1 MPISKWHPTAQK
13 RQKKFNDKLAYFRQI
28 GELIIIKGC
37 EWRKLK
43 KTIQTPPNGMARIF
57 ENDTEST
64 LLEAIKSGEVFGFIR
79 ADVRTPTSIIEQ
91 HKRDGFVF
99 PPVITRR
106 TLTEDHLSPYMA
118 QRYNDERR
126 TPAETVVQSYHG
138 DQVFLLT
145 SLVQFYMENGIEV
158 SNITKFIQYEPGKAL
173 KPFVEKVT
181 NMRIAAVKDG
191 DESKGMVAKLTGN
204 SGKNYCS

>member
-1 MPISKWHPTAQK
+1 
-13 RQKKFNDKLAYFRQI
+13 
-28 GELIIIKGC
+28 
-37 EWRKLK
+37 
-43 KTIQTPPNGMARIF
+43 MARIF

-118 QRYNDERR
+118 QRYKDEGR

-204 SGKNYCS
+204 SGKIYYS